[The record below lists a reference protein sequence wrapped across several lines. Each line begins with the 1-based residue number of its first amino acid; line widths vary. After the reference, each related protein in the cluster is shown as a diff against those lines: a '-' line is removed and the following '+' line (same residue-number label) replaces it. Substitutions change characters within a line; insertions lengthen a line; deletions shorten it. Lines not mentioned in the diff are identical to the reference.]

1 MSSEYP
7 FGFDPEDIEE
17 MANIL
22 DYVVGSHI
30 ESYVIQF
37 EIPSQG
43 AKRLIEYYEK
53 AIFGDTKSLSICMF
67 EFGKII
73 EELKEQIIYDEE

>member
-1 MSSEYP
+1 MSEEYP
-7 FGFDPEDIEE
+7 FGFDPEDMEE
-17 MANIL
+17 ISDML